1 MESLCILLSVLLF
14 VTLIGHGLWVAIA
27 WVLRGGR
34 PKSDRR
40 SFEPTLDDDRA
51 ATARYLGHLRARGLI
66 DSETHVRLTRLL
78 ADDVHSV
85 RAYLDKKHAP
95 AEPKQPAAR
104 PWQKPSSLQEQA
116 SAPPAATPPTW
127 VGLDPKDEA
136 VPKQVATPRP
146 IPAQTATPPQPL
158 AGGAIGEE
166 ILSPVTP
173 SPTQPAPLP
182 AEPRRP
188 FGEVVAAFMAEKNI
202 RWGELVGGLL
212 ILCCSTALVISLWA
226 QIEAIP
232 ILKFVIF
239 TAVTA
244 ALFGVGLFVQHRWKL
259 PTTGHAVLIIS
270 SLLVPLNLLAFA
282 AFSPRGPTISGWTLS
297 VELPAVALFA
307 WLTLLAGRVV
317 MSDAPRLF
325 ASGVV
330 ALSVCSL
337 VIRFL
342 SPLSAGELLAVSL
355 LPVGCYVIVM
365 GISLRRCSRA
375 ACIEDIDARKLIL
388 QLGVQTFACLVPL
401 GLLLGESGHPAGT
414 LHLLSP
420 LICAFAAPALLAGLL
435 LVGRLAPAVPA
446 QMRLTATSIALV
458 AAAVMLIGVGLAW
471 PTPSRLLPAM
481 FLNALAA
488 AAVCWS
494 IRHPAMHA
502 AVATWLTL
510 AWTLGIHLI
519 CGAVSWSE
527 VEPGAMLAALFS
539 ARTGQALVGPVA
551 ACAVAAA
558 LLHRRQRRE
567 LAIGYDLSALVFS
580 LLSIGVVTWFGFGV
594 PGDAQHI
601 IWVYLAYGA
610 AAMVGAGRLK
620 STRVAWIGCILIQ
633 MALIQA
639 TVYAWPL
646 QHLPWPTALLIGAS
660 VCALVVVVL
669 RLIGAREDLTGAYV
683 RALSS
688 FGLAVSLLAV
698 VWMLN
703 TLPSSPLTAFSLRMV
718 WVSVLWAALA
728 IVNLWPILFTGS
740 EMALI
745 AGACAAMQHHLRS
758 LNWYQELPSPLHDP
772 WVWQLHL
779 LVIGGFCLAL
789 VVARLAILQWSA
801 PRVSGEGTQEAPAA
815 SDPGWRGAARQLLE
829 PWFPATD
836 RWLVALPVLA
846 LVFLAGWSIA
856 PGLVVDHGAAP
867 SRVALGLH
875 THAAGAGSWILLALV
890 ATTLVLHI
898 WEGLR
903 RWALLGIIAAAACGL
918 LLIAARFESR
928 HQVVDAWRW
937 LSACVFLAMSAA
949 FWMRGHWAD
958 RLLRLAR
965 CRPARQSGNTDII
978 RVCLFCLFALPSVLL
993 TASYMAAAG
1002 SMRLPISPVLT
1013 DPWPHVSLIGPVV
1026 LVIVS
1031 VIGYGLR
1038 ERQVGY
1044 AVAAAGLAC
1053 AAVTAAEL
1061 HILRQTRQP
1070 LSTGFLIWLVQLNV
1084 MVSSGIPVLW
1094 QVLRD
1099 LFQTK
1104 DDRSDYPSGPL
1115 IAGRVVVGIL
1125 LAVAATGMWISPQFL
1140 PSVTVAA
1147 GTLWGIA
1154 AALLVEYALLTSCR
1168 PSWANRRGH
1177 RESVWLLYGPP
1188 LIACALAPLDT
1199 GNWLCFHVAM
1209 TGFVTAAAIRLWT
1222 GDKQARE
1229 LVGAGWQ
1236 ETFDTA
1242 SADMIGEVRQIDH
1255 DLSCT
1260 RCGYNLRGLSPSS
1273 RCPECGLEIPGSV
1286 ETAVSRLTPQS
1297 TGERAQARVQAVTGV
1312 LVCVFLATLL
1322 AMRAAADDPQRPW
1335 WSTGTM
1341 CALSVLCMTTA
1352 AWAPRRALA
1361 YLAGVELCLA
1371 ASVWWVWCFWPR
1383 LATFSGAN
1391 LVDLVNLNVIAL
1403 AAAGIAWLLVDR
1415 RFVLPRVPSGHT
1427 ERWPAFHHG
1436 VATVS
1441 VIAVSLLGL
1450 TAICLA
1456 AIGEPAGNMM
1466 VVGWLAWAA
1475 AVAIVLVCGLD
1486 PRSTRLPA
1494 GIYLLG
1500 LAGMSQVMAQTGMT
1514 SRDLE
1519 WAMSVGLAGYAVI
1532 MTLAWRR
1539 WTRTGPLTAAQQTT
1553 DGWLP
1558 SANSIL
1564 AMISMLLALHVSW
1577 GHPALVWRML
1587 IVISP
1592 LLCAAWAVL
1601 TAVEA
1606 RRLVMQTC
1614 AVHLLVAAAILFA
1627 WSWVSPEM
1635 ATGVLHRA
1643 VGLIAAVALATP
1655 ILAVVR
1661 TQIAASDTW
1670 ATALARSIVMANAL
1684 AVAGLAYCCASD
1696 ALSILGDDLL
1706 PLTRPAVVAMVLA
1719 LLLMIVCCILFATR
1733 DRLDPLQLD
1742 APRKEAYVYAA
1753 EVLAGVLTLHV
1764 RASTPWLF
1772 TGVIE
1777 QYWPLLVIVL
1787 AFAAVAGQEACERY
1801 GQRVLARPLG
1811 RTGVFLPALSMLEL
1825 FIAASRVHFSVVL
1838 FTTGVLYVVLA
1849 AMRRSMVMAVVAASS
1864 FTGSLWYLLYR
1875 TPGLGLTEHPQLW
1888 FVPPAIAVLVATHL
1902 NRDRLDEMRRRTVHY
1917 ACLLTIYLS
1926 STADIFLIGVAQA
1939 PWLPMILALLSVAGI
1954 FVGIALRIRSFLVLG
1969 TAFLCLSLLTMIYH
1983 AGSNLGW
1990 VWIWW
1995 ASGIALGI
2003 AMLTVFGLFEK
2014 RRNEMVALLD
2024 QVRKWGD

>member
-1 MESLCILLSVLLF
+1 MEFLCILLSVLLF

-27 WVLRGGR
+27 WLLRGGH

-51 ATARYLGHLRARGLI
+51 ATARYLTHLQARGLI
-66 DSETHVRLTRLL
+66 DAETHARLAKLM
-78 ADDVHSV
+78 AEDVHSV
-85 RAYLDKKHAP
+85 RAYLDKKHTPAKTTQP
-95 AEPKQPAAR
+95 TAEPWQRPAGIQQQPAAPVASSPAESL
-104 PWQKPSSLQEQA
+104 PWAGATESAPVPALAGKPLDTGSGQKPPVA
-116 SAPPAATPPTW
+116 PGGTIGAAAPP
-127 VGLDPKDEA
+127 
-136 VPKQVATPRP
+136 
-146 IPAQTATPPQPL
+146 
-158 AGGAIGEE
+158 
-166 ILSPVTP
+166 PVTSLPTEPP
-173 SPTQPAPLP
+173 SP

-239 TAVTA
+239 TTVTA

-259 PTTGHAVLIIS
+259 PTTGHVVLIIS

-282 AFSPRGPTISGWTLS
+282 VFSPRGPTINAWTLI

-307 WLTLLAGRVV
+307 WLTLLAGRVI
-317 MSDAPRLF
+317 MSDGARLF
-325 ASGVV
+325 ASGIVV
-330 ALSVCSL
+330 LSVCSL

-342 SPLSAGELLAVSL
+342 SPLSASGLVAVGL

-365 GISLRRCSRA
+365 GISLRRQSRV
-375 ACIEDIDARKLIL
+375 ACIEDTDAKRLIL

-401 GLLLGESGHPAGT
+401 GLLLGESGHLAGA
-414 LHLLSP
+414 LHVLSP
-420 LICAFAAPALLAGLL
+420 LICALAAPALLAGLL
-435 LVGRLAPAVPA
+435 LVSRLAPAVPA
-446 QMRLTATSIALV
+446 QTRLTATSIALV

-481 FLNALAA
+481 LLNALAA
-488 AAVCWS
+488 AAVCSS

-510 AWTLGIHLI
+510 AWILGIHMI

-527 VEPGAMLAALFS
+527 VGSRAMLAALFS

-594 PGDAQHI
+594 PGDAQHV
-601 IWVYLAYGA
+601 IWVYLVYGA

-620 STRVAWIGCILIQ
+620 STRVAWVGCILIQ
-633 MALIQA
+633 MAIIQA
-639 TVYAWPL
+639 MVYAWPL
-646 QHLPWPTALLIGAS
+646 QQFPWPTALLIGAGACT
-660 VCALVVVVL
+660 VAAVVL
-669 RLIGAREDLTGAYV
+669 RLARLTSDAANTYV
-683 RALSS
+683 DS
-688 FGLAVSLLAV
+688 LAGFATVGSWLAV

-703 TLPSSPLTAFSLRMV
+703 TLPSHSLAAFSARMA
-718 WVSVLWAALA
+718 WTSVIWAVVA
-728 IVNLWPILFTGS
+728 IVKLWPILLTGAEIAIIVS
-740 EMALI
+740 TCTALQ
-745 AGACAAMQHHLRS
+745 CHLRS
-758 LNWYQELPSPLHDP
+758 LEWYRLLSSPFHDP
-772 WVWQLHL
+772 WVWQAHL
-779 LVIGGFCLAL
+779 MVIGGFGL
-789 VVARLAILQWSA
+789 VLIVARQAITQWFA
-801 PRVSGEGTQEAPAA
+801 PLTSGDTPEAPAP
-815 SDPGWRGAARQLLE
+815 SDAGWRSVARQLLE

-836 RWLVALPVLA
+836 RWLVALPFLA
-846 LVFLAGWSIA
+846 LVFLAGWSVA
-856 PGLVVDHGAAP
+856 PAVVVEHGAAA
-867 SRVALGLH
+867 SKVAWGLH
-875 THAAGAGSWILLALV
+875 AHAAGAGSWILLALV
-890 ATTLVLHI
+890 AATLLLHI

-918 LLIAARFESR
+918 LLVVARFESR

-937 LSACVFLAMSAA
+937 LSACAFLAVSVA
-949 FWMRGHWAD
+949 FWMRGYWVD
-958 RLLRLAR
+958 RLLQMAR
-965 CRPARQSGNTDII
+965 CRPARQSGNTDIT
-978 RVCLFCLFALPSVLL
+978 RVCLFCLFALPAVLL
-993 TASYMAAAG
+993 TASHMAAAG
-1002 SMRLPISPVLT
+1002 SMKLPISPDLT
-1013 DPWPHVSLIGPVV
+1013 ELRLHVALLGPVV

-1031 VIGYGLR
+1031 VIGYGLS

-1053 AAVTAAEL
+1053 AAVTVTEL
-1061 HILRQTRQP
+1061 HILRQTKQP
-1070 LSTGFLIWLVQLNV
+1070 FSAGFLIWLTQLNLI
-1084 MVSSGIPVLW
+1084 VSSVVPIFW
-1094 QVLRD
+1094 KVLRD
-1099 LFQTK
+1099 LFRTK

-1115 IAGRVVVGIL
+1115 IAGRVAVGIL

-1168 PSWANRRGH
+1168 PSSANQRGH
-1177 RESVWLLYGPP
+1177 RESVWVLYGVA

-1209 TGFVTAAAIRLWT
+1209 VGFVTAAAIRLWA
-1222 GDKQARE
+1222 GDRQARE

-1242 SADMIGEVRQIDH
+1242 SADVSGAVRQIDH

-1297 TGERAQARVQAVTGV
+1297 TAERAQARVQAVTGV
-1312 LVCVFLATLL
+1312 LACIFLATLL
-1322 AMRAAADDPQRPW
+1322 AMRAATDDPQRPW

-1341 CALSVLCMTTA
+1341 CALSVLCIITA

-1361 YLAGVELCLA
+1361 YLGGVEICLA
-1371 ASVWWVWCFWPR
+1371 ASVWWVRFFWLR

-1391 LVDLVNLNVIAL
+1391 LIDLVNVNVIAL
-1403 AAAGIAWLLVDR
+1403 AAAGITWLLVER

-1427 ERWPAFHHG
+1427 ERWPSFHHA

-1441 VIAVSLLGL
+1441 VVIVFLLAL
-1450 TAICLA
+1450 RAICLA
-1456 AIGEPAGNMM
+1456 AIGEPAGNSIA
-1466 VVGWLAWAA
+1466 VSWLAWTA

-1486 PRSTRLPA
+1486 SKSVHLPA

-1500 LAGMSQVMAQTGMT
+1500 LTGMSQIMAQTGMT
-1514 SRDLE
+1514 PRYLE
-1519 WAMSVGLAGYAVI
+1519 WAMSVGLAGYAVVT
-1532 MTLAWRR
+1532 TLSWRR
-1539 WTRTGPLTAAQQTT
+1539 WTRTGPLAAARQTT

-1564 AMISMLLALHVSW
+1564 ALIAMLLALHVSW

-1614 AVHLLVAAAILFA
+1614 AMQLLAAAAILFA

-1635 ATGVLHRA
+1635 AAGVLHRA

-1655 ILAVVR
+1655 VLAVVR
-1661 TQIAASDTW
+1661 TRIAAGDTW
-1670 ATALARSIVMANAL
+1670 PTALTRSIITANAL

-1719 LLLMIVCCILFATR
+1719 LPLMIIYCILFATR

-1742 APRKEAYVYAA
+1742 ARRKEAYVYAA
-1753 EVLAGVLTLHV
+1753 EVLAGLLTLHV
-1764 RASTPWLF
+1764 RASMPWLF

-1777 QYWPLLVIVL
+1777 QYWPLLVIAL

-1801 GQRVLARPLG
+1801 GQHVLARPLG
-1811 RTGVFLPALSMLEL
+1811 RTGVFLPALSMLDL

-1838 FTTGVLYVVLA
+1838 FTTGVLYIVLA
-1849 AMRRSMVMAVVAASS
+1849 ATRRSMVMAVLAASS

-1875 TPGLGLTEHPQLW
+1875 TPGMGLTEHPQLW
-1888 FVPPAIAVLVATHL
+1888 FIPPAIAVLIATHL
-1902 NRDRLDEMRRRTVHY
+1902 NRDRLDEMQRRTVHY

-1939 PWLPMILALLSVAGI
+1939 PWLPLILALLSVVGI
-1954 FVGIALRIRSFLVLG
+1954 FVGVALRIRSFLVLG
-1969 TAFLCLSLLTMIYH
+1969 TGFLCLSLLTMIYH

-2003 AMLTVFGLFEK
+2003 AILFVFALFEK
-2014 RRNEMVALLD
+2014 KRNEMVALLD
-2024 QVRKWGD
+2024 QVRKWHD

>member
-1 MESLCILLSVLLF
+1 
-14 VTLIGHGLWVAIA
+14 
-27 WVLRGGR
+27 
-34 PKSDRR
+34 
-40 SFEPTLDDDRA
+40 
-51 ATARYLGHLRARGLI
+51 
-66 DSETHVRLTRLL
+66 
-78 ADDVHSV
+78 
-85 RAYLDKKHAP
+85 
-95 AEPKQPAAR
+95 PAA
-104 PWQKPSSLQEQA
+104 PGGTIGA
-116 SAPPAATPPTW
+116 AAPPVTSLPT
-127 VGLDPKDEA
+127 E
-136 VPKQVATPRP
+136 
-146 IPAQTATPPQPL
+146 
-158 AGGAIGEE
+158 
-166 ILSPVTP
+166 
-173 SPTQPAPLP
+173 PAPPP

-244 ALFGVGLFVQHRWKL
+244 VLFGVGLFVQHRWKL

-282 AFSPRGPTISGWTLS
+282 AFSPRGPTINSWALI

-325 ASGVV
+325 ASGIV
-330 ALSVCSL
+330 ALSACSL

-342 SPLSAGELLAVSL
+342 SPLSASGLVAVGL
-355 LPVGCYVIVM
+355 LPIGCYVIVM
-365 GISLRRCSRA
+365 GISLRRQSRV
-375 ACIEDIDARKLIL
+375 ACIEDPDAKKLIL

-401 GLLLGESGHPAGT
+401 GLLLGESGHPAGA

-420 LICAFAAPALLAGLL
+420 LICALAAPALLAGLL

-446 QMRLTATSIALV
+446 QTRLTATSIALV

-481 FLNALAA
+481 LLNALAA

-519 CGAVSWSE
+519 CGAVTWSE

-594 PGDAQHI
+594 PGDAQHV
-601 IWVYLAYGA
+601 IWVYLVYGA

-620 STRVAWIGCILIQ
+620 STRVAWVGCILIQ
-633 MALIQA
+633 MAIIQA

-646 QHLPWPTALLIGAS
+646 QQLPWPTALLIGAGACT
-660 VCALVVVVL
+660 VAAVVL
-669 RLIGAREDLTGAYV
+669 RCARLTSDTANTYV
-683 RALSS
+683 DSLAGFALVGSW
-688 FGLAVSLLAV
+688 LAVM
-698 VWMLN
+698 WMLN
-703 TLPSSPLTAFSLRMV
+703 TLPSHSLAAFSARMA
-718 WVSVLWAALA
+718 WTSVIWAVLA
-728 IVNLWPILFTGS
+728 IVKRWPILLTGAEIAAIVS
-740 EMALI
+740 VCTALQ
-745 AGACAAMQHHLRS
+745 CRLRS
-758 LNWYQELPSPLHDP
+758 LEWYRLLSSPLHEP
-772 WVWQLHL
+772 WVWQAHL
-779 LVIGGFCLAL
+779 LVIGGFCLVL
-789 VVARLAILQWSA
+789 IVARLAITQWFA
-801 PRVSGEGTQEAPAA
+801 PLTSGDTQEAPGPGDA
-815 SDPGWRGAARQLLE
+815 GWRSVARQLLE

-836 RWLVALPVLA
+836 RWLVALPFLA
-846 LVFLAGWSIA
+846 LVFLAGWSVA
-856 PGLVVDHGAAP
+856 PGVVVEHGAAA
-867 SRVALGLH
+867 SKVALDLH
-875 THAAGAGSWILLALV
+875 THAAGAGSWILLAIV
-890 ATTLVLHI
+890 ATTLLLHI

-903 RWALLGIIAAAACGL
+903 RWALLAIIAAAACGL
-918 LLIAARFESR
+918 LLVVARFESR

-978 RVCLFCLFALPSVLL
+978 RVCLFCLFALPAVLL
-993 TASYMAAAG
+993 TASHMAAAG
-1002 SMRLPISPVLT
+1002 SAKLPISPDLT
-1013 DPWPHVSLIGPVV
+1013 ELRLHVALLGPVV

-1031 VIGYGLR
+1031 VIGYGLS

-1053 AAVTAAEL
+1053 AAVTATEL
-1061 HILRQTRQP
+1061 HILRQARQP
-1070 LSTGFLIWLVQLNV
+1070 FSARFVIWLVQLNV
-1084 MVSSGIPVLW
+1084 IVSSGIPVLW

-1115 IAGRVVVGIL
+1115 IAGRIAVGIL
-1125 LAVAATGMWISPQFL
+1125 LAVAATGMWISPQL
-1140 PSVTVAA
+1140 PPSVTFAA
-1147 GTLWGIA
+1147 GTLWGILA
-1154 AALLVEYALLTSCR
+1154 VLLTEYALLTSCR
-1168 PSWANRRGH
+1168 PSPANQRGH
-1177 RESVWLLYGPP
+1177 RESVWVLYGVP

-1199 GNWLCFHVAM
+1199 GNWLCFHFAM
-1209 TGFVTAAAIRLWT
+1209 VGFVAAAAIRLWA
-1222 GDKQARE
+1222 GDRHARE

-1242 SADMIGEVRQIDH
+1242 SADRGGAVRQIDH

-1286 ETAVSRLTPQS
+1286 ETAVGRLTPQS
-1297 TGERAQARVQAVTGV
+1297 TGERTQARVQAVAGV
-1312 LVCVFLATLL
+1312 LACVFLATLL

-1341 CALSVLCMTTA
+1341 CALSVLCMITA

-1371 ASVWWVWCFWPR
+1371 ASVWWVRFFWLR
-1383 LATFSGAN
+1383 LAAFSGAN

-1403 AAAGIAWLLVDR
+1403 AAAGITWLLVER
-1415 RFVLPRVPSGHT
+1415 RFVLPRVPAGHT
-1427 ERWPAFHHG
+1427 ERWPAFHDA
-1436 VATVS
+1436 VAKVS
-1441 VIAVSLLGL
+1441 
-1450 TAICLA
+1450 AIIVFFLALRAIYLA
-1456 AIGEPAGNMM
+1456 AIGEPAGNML
-1466 VVGWLAWAA
+1466 VVGWLAWVA
-1475 AVAIVLVCGLD
+1475 AVAIVLICGLD
-1486 PRSTRLPA
+1486 SKLVRLPA
-1494 GIYLLG
+1494 GVYLLG

-1514 SRDLE
+1514 PRDLE
-1519 WAMSVGLAGYAVI
+1519 WAMSAGLAGYAVI
-1532 MTLAWRR
+1532 TTLAWRR

-1592 LLCAAWAVL
+1592 LLCVAWAVL
-1601 TAVEA
+1601 AAVEA

-1614 AVHLLVAAAILFA
+1614 AVQLLVAAAILFA

-1643 VGLIAAVALATP
+1643 VGLIAAVALVTSV
-1655 ILAVVR
+1655 LAVVR
-1661 TQIAASDTW
+1661 TRIAAGDTW
-1670 ATALARSIVMANAL
+1670 AAALTRSIVTANAL

-1696 ALSILGDDLL
+1696 ALSILGGETL
-1706 PLTRPAVVAMVLA
+1706 PMTPTAVVAMVLA
-1719 LLLMIVCCILFATR
+1719 LLLMIVCAILFATR

-1742 APRKEAYVYAA
+1742 ARRKEAYVYAA
-1753 EVLAGVLTLHV
+1753 EVLAGV
-1764 RASTPWLF
+1764 
-1772 TGVIE
+1772 
-1777 QYWPLLVIVL
+1777 
-1787 AFAAVAGQEACERY
+1787 
-1801 GQRVLARPLG
+1801 
-1811 RTGVFLPALSMLEL
+1811 
-1825 FIAASRVHFSVVL
+1825 
-1838 FTTGVLYVVLA
+1838 
-1849 AMRRSMVMAVVAASS
+1849 
-1864 FTGSLWYLLYR
+1864 
-1875 TPGLGLTEHPQLW
+1875 
-1888 FVPPAIAVLVATHL
+1888 
-1902 NRDRLDEMRRRTVHY
+1902 
-1917 ACLLTIYLS
+1917 
-1926 STADIFLIGVAQA
+1926 
-1939 PWLPMILALLSVAGI
+1939 
-1954 FVGIALRIRSFLVLG
+1954 
-1969 TAFLCLSLLTMIYH
+1969 
-1983 AGSNLGW
+1983 
-1990 VWIWW
+1990 
-1995 ASGIALGI
+1995 
-2003 AMLTVFGLFEK
+2003 
-2014 RRNEMVALLD
+2014 
-2024 QVRKWGD
+2024 